1 MRIIH
6 EVLKTKFKKNFRTMS
21 GINKCYLLILL
32 LKNDLGLEE
41 ICFPVATELSLALSD
56 VLNLHR

>member
-1 MRIIH
+1 
-6 EVLKTKFKKNFRTMS
+6 MS